1 MGFYRIFRDG
11 FRKGYNPLEMQIENP
26 ANGFTRVE
34 TERYVVLTDVWLKD
48 GIFDNSWVNY
58 PTVRDGSRFLSGA
71 THCFISHMHEDHY
84 DLETLAQLDRRVQ
97 MLVPDVY
104 PNHLVRARLRGI
116 GFECVRMLKPGA
128 PEEVSDGLVAEVIP
142 RMNAYGQEIDL
153 YEDGEA
159 VSLVIDTGLLLSA
172 DGLRIALL
180 ADNVPYQPRDAAA
193 SVERMK
199 GCDLLA
205 CSYNGAASDYPL
217 CYDSFDSREKREIAA
232 AREELR
238 DRANRAFIEAVAPK
252 ALLCYS
258 SEFGLKGPRAVE
270 FATWC
275 SGNWWADK
283 RAAAARFQ
291 EALDIPSFALY
302 EGDRLDLARGGSAE
316 LHAGSPTPPPL
327 LDFERAHFNETPNT
341 RGFFPEV
348 EPDDLSR
355 MIIRAAEHMF
365 TKMDKLRLSSQWCL
379 ALEPAG
385 YRVAVVDLGERRIRD
400 SPPPERAL
408 LTCRLEP
415 NYCGALLRGGSH
427 WNNAMISFNLTWERR
442 PNVYDRGLY
451 DSLNFFHLPRAR
463 QDMPEST
470 GLKVATDP
478 GA

>member
-1 MGFYRIFRDG
+1 MH
-11 FRKGYNPLEMQIENP
+11 IENP

-34 TERYVVLTDVWLKD
+34 TERYVVLADVWLKD

-58 PTVRDGSRFLSGA
+58 PTVRNGHRFLSGA
-71 THCFISHMHEDHY
+71 THCFISHIHEDHY
-84 DLETLAQLDRRVQ
+84 DLETLARLDRRVQ

-104 PNHLVRARLRGI
+104 PNHLVRDRLRGI
-116 GFECVRMLKPGA
+116 GFECVRMLKPGV
-128 PEEVSDGLVAEVIP
+128 PEEVSDGLVAEVVP

-153 YEDGEA
+153 YQEGET
-159 VSLVIDTGLLLSA
+159 VSLVIDTGLLLAA
-172 DGLRIALL
+172 DELTVALL
-180 ADNVPYQPRDAAA
+180 ADNVPYQPRDAAP

-217 CYDSFDSREKREIAA
+217 CYDSLDASEKREIAT

-238 DRANRAFIEAVAPK
+238 DRANRAFIEAVSPK

-258 SEFGLKGPRAVE
+258 SEFGLKGPRAIE

-283 RAAAARFQ
+283 RASAARFQ
-291 EALDIPSFALY
+291 ELLGVPSFALY

-316 LHAGSPTPPPL
+316 LVAGSAPLPAL
-327 LDFERAHFNETPNT
+327 LDFERALFTETPNT
-341 RGFFPEV
+341 RGLFPDV
-348 EPDDLSR
+348 EPDELSR
-355 MIIRAAEHMF
+355 MTKQAAEHMF
-365 TKMDKLRLSSQWCL
+365 EKMSERRLGSQWCL

-385 YRVAVVDLGERRIRD
+385 HRRAVVDLSERRIRD
-400 SPPPERAL
+400 SAPSERPL

-415 NYCGALLRGGSH
+415 NYFGALLRGDSH

-451 DSLNFFHLPRAR
+451 DSLNFFHLPRGR
-463 QDMPEST
+463 G
-470 GLKVATDP
+470 GLA
-478 GA
+478 